1 MHLFINASRIISSA
15 NFIISGL
22 FFHEIFLAIA
32 IPATIVDL
40 RSFRI
45 PDCIVYPGIIILV
58 AFLAIAMPGQL
69 VDSLIAA
76 ALATCFLWLIRIFT
90 KGLGLGDVKFGA
102 CLGLY
107 CGTHAIFPA
116 FMIAALS
123 GTLVAVILVNRKKM
137 TRTARI
143 PFAPFLALGAIS
155 GRIIVDL
162 YCR

>member
-1 MHLFINASRIISSA
+1 MSAPRIVSSA
-15 NFIISGL
+15 DFTIGGL
-22 FFHEIFLAIA
+22 VFHAIFLAVA

-45 PDCIVYPGIIILV
+45 PDCIVYPGIIVLV

-90 KGLGLGDVKFGA
+90 KGPGFGDVKFGA
-102 CLGLY
+102 CMGLY
-107 CGTHAIFPA
+107 CGTQAIFPA
-116 FMIAALS
+116 FMLAALS
-123 GTLVAVILVNRKKM
+123 GIFVAVILVNRKKM